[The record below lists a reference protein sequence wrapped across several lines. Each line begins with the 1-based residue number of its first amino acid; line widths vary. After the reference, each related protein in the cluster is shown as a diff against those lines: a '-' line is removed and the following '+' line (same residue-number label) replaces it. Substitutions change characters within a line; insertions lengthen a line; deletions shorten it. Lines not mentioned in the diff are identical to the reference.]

1 MLKHLLDVT
10 WRLLT
15 AGPETNHYSGGE
27 FQCSLVELE
36 MCHFEYSFLMTG
48 NPQTVWNCF
57 DGGFIFRFL
66 KALV

>member
-15 AGPETNHYSGGE
+15 AGPETNNYSGGE
-27 FQCSLVELE
+27 FQCSLVGLE

-48 NPQTVWNCF
+48 NPQTVWN
-57 DGGFIFRFL
+57 
-66 KALV
+66 